1 MIAKLLFPIVRVIVV
16 NMLISS
22 LAKMVVVFMNWF
34 DAWLL
39 TQVRSTK
46 SEVDDVFYEAFA
58 ENRKTIEASL
68 QKLVEMLK
76 SALS

>member
-46 SEVDDVFYEAFA
+46 SEIDDVFYEAFA

>member
-16 NMLISS
+16 NMLISA

-46 SEVDDVFYEAFA
+46 SEIDDVFYEAFA